1 MRVGQ
6 DDYATRRGPFSGC
19 WIDGS
24 TEVSAE
30 LVSFT
35 CFFCFACSSACAM
48 AGAIRDTMSR
58 RLRPFWTALSA
69 RSSRYSSPAMRTTAT
84 TAITYMR
91 IRFPVAEQDNHIV
104 RCRGE
109 DYLNTSYSQQLNEP
123 PGSCHAGAERRAA
136 AAKLTIRGHHQ
147 AGRRGR

>member
-6 DDYATRRGPFSGC
+6 DHYATRRGPFSGC
-19 WIDGS
+19 WIEGS

-48 AGAIRDTMSR
+48 AGAIRETMSR
-58 RLRPFWTALSA
+58 RLRPVWTALSA
-69 RSSRYSSPAMRTTAT
+69 RFSRYSSPAMRTMAT

-91 IRFPVAEQDNHIV
+91 IRFPVVDQDNHIV

-109 DYLNTSYSQQLNEP
+109 DYLNISCSQQLNEP
-123 PGSCHAGAERRAA
+123 PGSRHRGAERRAA
-136 AAKLTIRGHHQ
+136 AAELTVRGHHQ
-147 AGRRGR
+147 ARRGS